1 MLALH
6 EIIRDAGQNLATLSG
21 DDFIEGL
28 TKALADLLTAFH
40 VGRATIRDAKGTR
53 VGPVI
58 VVATS
63 PIRDGEIETD
73 AVAVAAFAGAQLDET
88 SLRAGYE
95 CIAKV
100 KDLEKAPSEDPSR
113 STVTLG
119 LIVAATSAR
128 SLDSIA
134 QMMRRLNSET
144 FGVDPVSR
152 TSD

>member
-6 EIIRDAGQNLATLSG
+6 EIIRDAGQNLATLSD

-73 AVAVAAFAGAQLDET
+73 AVAVAAFAGGVLLE
-88 SLRAGYE
+88 RASQSGVGG
-95 CIAKV
+95 ITRQR
-100 KDLEKAPSEDPSR
+100 LE
-113 STVTLG
+113 LG
-119 LIVAATSAR
+119 LILVAEADGEVPHAR
-128 SLDSIA
+128 HRQPVCGQLL
-134 QMMRRLNSET
+134 RRQCET
-144 FGVDPVSR
+144 RKRDRGAGDR
-152 TSD
+152 GT